1 MPDVVSLCLQ
11 PLCRCAYRAN
21 PDADN
26 QFEMKFIT
34 IDSWPASVAVDYRPE
49 LEAGNVLYFPVTPFG
64 FAEEFKEHLRN
75 INFAGGAVHKN
86 VAYRPA
92 SDRVTGVESDPAQ
105 IERLRAILG
114 EYSRRAVK
122 FAAELLPQYAAGWKL
137 DYASFRP
144 VEEDGRDLPV
154 NKRND
159 LIHTDAFPSR
169 PTNGGLILR
178 VFTNIHPIKTRNWVT
193 TDPFRNIA
201 ERYAR
206 DAGLEQIA
214 AAASSTTGKLLNQ
227 TARVL
232 HNIGLPII
240 PRSGYDRFML
250 RFHEYLK
257 RNDEFQKNTPKYPFN
272 FPPGSTW
279 LTFTDVL
286 PHSVLSGQH
295 ALEQTFII
303 ARESMANVEDAPVAI
318 LERLCGRP
326 LLLNDN

>member
-1 MPDVVSLCLQ
+1 VTFGVVTPSCAKANAHNLC
-11 PLCRCAYRAN
+11 
-21 PDADN
+21 
-26 QFEMKFIT
+26 EMKFVT
-34 IDSWPASVAVDYRPE
+34 IDSWPASPAPDYRPE
-49 LEAGNVLYFPVTPFG
+49 LEAGNVLYFPVTPFA
-64 FAEEFKEHLRN
+64 FAEESKEYLRH
-75 INFAGGAVHKN
+75 IHFAGGAVHKN

-92 SDRVTGVESDPAQ
+92 SDRVTGLETDAAQ
-105 IERLRAILG
+105 LQRLRAILG
-114 EYSRRAVK
+114 EYSRSVVK
-122 FAAELLPQYAAGWKL
+122 FTAELLPPYAASWKL

-169 PTNGGLILR
+169 PTNGDLILR
-178 VFTNIHPIKTRNWVT
+178 VFTNIHPVKTRNWVT
-193 TDPFRNIA
+193 TDPFRQVA
-201 ERYAR
+201 ERYAH

-214 AAASSTTGKLLNQ
+214 TGASSASGKLLNQ
-227 TARVL
+227 SARVL
-232 HNIGLPII
+232 RSVGLPVV

-257 RNDEFQKNTPKYPFN
+257 RNEEFQKNTPKYPFA
-272 FPPGSTW
+272 FAPGSTW

-303 ARESMANVEDAPVAI
+303 ARESMANAENAPVAI
-318 LERLCGRP
+318 LERLCGKP
-326 LLLNDN
+326 LLEGASEKRKRPE